1 MIKNNISFVPGET
14 VELQQEYAVLSIPA
28 STLEL
33 TVTAKI
39 YINGELHSVSSKL
52 DFEEVR
58 DAIKE
63 AKEGYIPSD
72 AIFSLTPLGEKI
84 AASCSRDV
92 PENYRG

>member
-1 MIKNNISFVPGET
+1 MEDNIRFAPGEQ
-14 VELQQEYAVLSIPA
+14 VELKQEYAVLSIPA

-39 YINGELHSVSSKL
+39 YVNGELHSVSTKL

-72 AIFSLTPLGEKI
+72 ATFSLTPLGEEI
-84 AASCSRDV
+84 AAKLQSRYSRD
-92 PENYRG
+92 YGG